1 MLEEPPLLSIKRPS
15 RRPTEAQI
23 AIFRNCPTSVAADAT
38 QNVGVFGTG
47 IRPLKDD
54 LRIAGPA
61 LTAGCGPADNL
72 ALNAAQAF
80 VSDGD
85 IVVAT
90 VDGHQ
95 GAAVLGDMVAGR
107 LKNGGAA
114 AFVTDGPIR
123 DASGVLATGLPV
135 WCTGRTPASPYTKG
149 PGTVGLPIAIGGVS
163 VSTGDMIVADGD
175 GIVVVP
181 FADIERIAARVRQ
194 ILDLEGEAEARVAS
208 GQTVPD
214 HIVALLASDQVRWID

>member
-1 MLEEPPLLSIKRPS
+1 MLEEPSLLTIKRPT
-15 RRPTEAQI
+15 RRPSDEQI
-23 AIFRNCPTSVAADAT
+23 AFFKTCPTSVVADAT
-38 QNVGVFGTG
+38 QNAGVFGIG
-47 IRPLKDD
+47 IRPLKGE

-72 ALNAAQAF
+72 ALSAAQAF
-80 VSDGD
+80 VSNGD

-123 DASGVLATGLPV
+123 DATGVLATGLPV
-135 WCTGRTPASPYTKG
+135 WCTGRTPASPYSKG
-149 PGTVGLPIAIGGVS
+149 PGTVGLAIAIGGVS
-163 VSTGDMIVADGD
+163 VSTGDMIIADDD
-175 GIVVVP
+175 GVVVVP
-181 FADIERIAARVRQ
+181 FADIKRVAARAGQ
-194 ILDLEGEAEARVAS
+194 ILDLEQEAEARVAA

-214 HIVALLASDQVRWID
+214 HIRTLLEGDQVDWTG